1 MGVARILTIVAAVA
15 ALLVLFLMLRSG
27 RLREKYALLWLALG
41 VVTLVLAV
49 FPGLLRAIADLAGV
63 AVPANLI
70 FALSIVLLGGVAIH
84 LSWELSVLE
93 DETRTLSEEVAILRA
108 DVAELRERADA
119 AERADDAA
127 PDGPDRTDGSDGE
140 PDR

>member
-1 MGVARILTIVAAVA
+1 MGVARILTIVAAVV

-49 FPGLLRAIADLAGV
+49 FPGLLRGIADLAGV
-63 AVPANLI
+63 AVPSNLI

-119 AERADDAA
+119 AERTDDTAGRAADA
-127 PDGPDRTDGSDGE
+127 PDGE